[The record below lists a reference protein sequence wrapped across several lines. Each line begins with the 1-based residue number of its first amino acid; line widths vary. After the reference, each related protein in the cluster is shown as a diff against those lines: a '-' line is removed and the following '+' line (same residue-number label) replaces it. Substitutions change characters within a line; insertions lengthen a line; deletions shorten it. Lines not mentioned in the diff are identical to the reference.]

1 MFYAPQ
7 GGDGPY
13 AVVSYI
19 PDPLAGFLN
28 RLRQELVPDCF
39 LRAHI
44 TVLPPRCVKPP
55 IEEAWAEFRE
65 AAGGFQPFTIEL
77 THVEVFQVS
86 DVIYVAA
93 GTGRDQLEHM
103 HQALNHG
110 HMEYQEPFH
119 YHPHVTLAQNLT
131 SDQVDELSVVARQRW
146 AEYTGDRTFRVEAL
160 TFVQNMGGNRWL
172 DLAAV
177 ELGRETVLA

>member
-1 MFYAPQ
+1 MFH
-7 GGDGPY
+7 GGDGAY

-19 PDPLAGFLN
+19 PNPLADFLD

-44 TVLPPRCVKPP
+44 TVLPPRFVKPA

-65 AAGGFQPFTIEL
+65 AAARFQPLTVEL
-77 THVEVFQVS
+77 TRVEVFQVS
-86 DVIYVAA
+86 DVIYVAVGA
-93 GTGRDQLEHM
+93 GQEQLKLM
-103 HQALNHG
+103 HEVLSHG
-110 HMEYQEPFH
+110 HMEYQEPFQ

-131 SDQVDELSVVARQRW
+131 PDQVDELGEVARQRW
-146 AEYTGDRTFRVEAL
+146 AEYKGERAFRMEAL